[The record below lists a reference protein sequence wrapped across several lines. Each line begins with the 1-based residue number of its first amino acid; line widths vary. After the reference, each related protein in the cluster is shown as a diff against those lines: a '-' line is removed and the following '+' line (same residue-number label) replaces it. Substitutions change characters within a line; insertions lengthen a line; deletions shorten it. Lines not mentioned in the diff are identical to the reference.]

1 LRTLWRHFEASPSGG
16 EGRTVPQS
24 SPRPRGAVWETGLA
38 QELQSTLAYL
48 ARSQAG
54 FLRTA
59 DGVPAEAWKTRPSEG
74 RWSAAELVAHLMMV
88 ERAVV
93 GKADRIAQKAPKH
106 YPLLER
112 IHLPIALVHSRI
124 IRRKTPVPVEPEML
138 HDKEEMLAELRE
150 VRGRTLAFLDEMKSR
165 DLSEYLWAH
174 PALGNLN
181 TYEWIKF
188 LAAHEVRH
196 TKQMREIAESIPKAI
211 ETLQK

>member
-1 LRTLWRHFEASPSGG
+1 M
-16 EGRTVPQS
+16 PQ
-24 SPRPRGAVWETGLA
+24 VI
-38 QELQSTLAYL
+38 QSTVACL

-59 DGVPAEAWKTRPSEG
+59 DEVPAAEWKTRPSED

-106 YPLLER
+106 FPWLKK

-124 IRRKTPVPVEPEML
+124 VRRKSPVPVDPEML
-138 HDKEEMLAELRE
+138 RDKEDMMAELRE
-150 VRGRTLAFLDEMKSR
+150 VRGRTLAFLEEMKSR
-165 DLSEYLWAH
+165 DLSEYVWKH

-196 TKQMREIAESIPKAI
+196 TKQMREIADSLPKFV